1 MDKLGLTKEVNNSDL
16 QPLIAKRWSPRTFS
30 DKEIEPEKI
39 TLMFEAARWAP
50 SCYNE
55 QPWTFIAG
63 SKKSCPEVWDQVLS
77 CLVEFN
83 QSWAKPA
90 PLLIITV
97 AHLKFAKNGNDN
109 VIAKY
114 DLGQSAMSLVLQ
126 AQSMGLFTHQMGG
139 FDSEK
144 ARTLFNLPEN
154 YVAVSII
161 AVGYLGT
168 LDQLGEDLRKLEE
181 SPRQRKEQTE
191 FVFTKWGTPFK

>member
-1 MDKLGLTKEVNNSDL
+1 MGLRSVTIGYNHPDINVGAKLGMERGNNLTLPSTLEYDA
-16 QPLIAKRWSPRTFS
+16 AKLFC
-30 DKEIEPEKI
+30 K
-39 TLMFEAARWAP
+39 
-50 SCYNE
+50 
-55 QPWTFIAG
+55 
-63 SKKSCPEVWDQVLS
+63 
-77 CLVEFN
+77 
-83 QSWAKPA
+83 
-90 PLLIITV
+90 TV
-97 AHLKFAKNGNDN
+97 GTDMVKFAKNGNDN